1 MIFENSSWHKS
12 TIIRSVQK
20 RTSIGCLLEIL
31 QPREGGFKTASERL
45 NDRVPSNQAGSKPS
59 RARDCK
65 PSIFSRSLLPYTSG
79 MLRKSKQ
86 KLRSDALAMMG
97 EAGMFQGFVIS
108 KLNNLPHVKTWPRT
122 HRRELREM
130 KIGGFQGQHTR
141 MAEEEKEERTT
152 LRSTRKRE
160 EEETLKREMTHC
172 NPIKLNLSLL
182 RAKKLGDLCEMYKT
196 LARCYNYRKAG
207 HDGHHCRRRGCLKCN
222 GRHHTSIC
230 ENTPSYNSR
239 QIQ

>member
-20 RTSIGCLLEIL
+20 RTSIGCLLENL
-31 QPREGGFKTASERL
+31 QPREGGYKTASERL

-97 EAGMFQGFVIS
+97 EGGMFQGFVIS
-108 KLNNLPHVKTWPRT
+108 KLNNLRLMKPDLEGTDENWEGWKWRISWTAYKNGWRGTGRKNNMEEYEKTRGRGDTENKRW
-122 HRRELREM
+122 HNA
-130 KIGGFQGQHTR
+130 TR
-141 MAEEEKEERTT
+141 
-152 LRSTRKRE
+152 
-160 EEETLKREMTHC
+160 
-172 NPIKLNLSLL
+172 
-182 RAKKLGDLCEMYKT
+182 
-196 LARCYNYRKAG
+196 
-207 HDGHHCRRRGCLKCN
+207 
-222 GRHHTSIC
+222 
-230 ENTPSYNSR
+230 
-239 QIQ
+239 